1 MNVITIIVKTI
12 LEIPTVIVKTTS
24 GVPKVIIET
33 GTSGNG
39 CFGAIIG
46 IIFAIMLL
54 FCAVRGCDYVVE
66 TYIIKGINPNYETS
80 FEVATKRA
88 EKEKIEEAKKINEI
102 KNILQK
108 NFKLYYGN
116 GGIEVFIVNEKEF
129 IATARVDQDK
139 SILTRTSDGGNTWQ
153 ILLAGT
159 ENRYFG
165 KPSVVYKDGKKI
177 INVLLDMTGIL
188 RAQSEDD
195 GKTWEYFDQYNKKT
209 TVIIKNGKIA
219 VYPLY

>member
-12 LEIPTVIVKTTS
+12 FEIPTVIIKTTS
-24 GVPKVIIET
+24 EVPKVVIET
-33 GTSGNG
+33 GTG
-39 CFGAIIG
+39 CFGIILAI
-46 IIFAIMLL
+46 ALL

-66 TYIIKGINPNYETS
+66 TYIIKSINPNYETS
-80 FEVATKRA
+80 FEVAIKQA
-88 EKEKIEEAKKINEI
+88 EKRKIKEKKEAKKINDI
-102 KNILQK
+102 KDILRK

-116 GGIEVFIVNEKEF
+116 GGIDVFIVNEKEF

-165 KPSVVYKDGKKI
+165 KPSVTYKDGKK
-177 INVLLDMTGIL
+177 
-188 RAQSEDD
+188 
-195 GKTWEYFDQYNKKT
+195 
-209 TVIIKNGKIA
+209 
-219 VYPLY
+219 